1 MSAEREYME
10 RVKGLH
16 GALADAI
23 GNPGRVW
30 CRSCGS
36 SRSVDAT
43 RSLKGGWPKCC
54 GYTMT
59 IDHPDTWGGEE

>member
-1 MSAEREYME
+1 MSNDRDYVERA
-10 RVKGLH
+10 KGLH
-16 GALADAI
+16 GALANAI

-36 SRSVDAT
+36 SQSVDAGGC
-43 RSLKGGWPKCC
+43 LKRGWPKCC

-59 IDHPDTWGGEE
+59 IDHPDTWESPR